1 MSAWSNW
8 AGKFCFIAALV
19 VPIALSGA
27 SLPVLAQDQQGQP
40 QPQQQPQQQPLTQ
53 QQVHQLVA
61 PIALYSDAL
70 LAQVLTAST
79 YPLEVVMAAR
89 WSEKNPDLKGAALED
104 GIQKEPWDPSVKGL
118 TSVPQVLAMMNEK
131 LDWTQQLG
139 EAILAQP
146 DDVQNAIQALRAKAD
161 AAGNL
166 KSSKEQKVRRVAAT
180 PSSGYVGP
188 PEYIVIEPVEPDYV
202 YVPVYDPVV
211 VYGAGYWPPAYTPF
225 YWYPRWWT
233 VGPVI
238 GFATA
243 AAFVGPAL
251 WYRYNWGYR
260 GYGAIQTNTVLY
272 SKFNRVNVTGG
283 GQFQNWKFDAAH
295 RSNVPFKNTNLQQ
308 QFGSVGAKGVQ
319 GMQTGTGLQGTQ
331 IGKGIQGTQTGKGG
345 TQGLQGIQSGKG
357 AEGTKTS
364 KAVEGI
370 QSGKKSMHGVQTG
383 SGVQEG
389 RRGKNVEGIKTSK
402 AVQGSQTN
410 KNIQSVHTGN
420 RMQGGQQ
427 TKRIQG
433 MQMGTQVQK
442 MQAPKG
448 FQGGKKNMGQGQGRD
463 RH

>member
-1 MSAWSNW
+1 M
-8 AGKFCFIAALV
+8 FFELPDV
-19 VPIALSGA
+19 VT
-27 SLPVLAQDQQGQP
+27 
-40 QPQQQPQQQPLTQ
+40 TQ
-53 QQVHQLVA
+53 QQVQQLVA
-61 PIALYSDAL
+61 PIALYPDAL

-79 YPLEVVMAAR
+79 YPLEVTLAAR
-89 WSEKNPDLKGAALED
+89 WAEKNLNLKGAALEEAM
-104 GIQKEPWDPSVKGL
+104 QKEPWDPSVKGL

-139 EAILAQP
+139 EAFLAQP
-146 DDVQNAIQALRAKAD
+146 DDIQNAVQALRAKAD

-166 KSSKEQKVRRVAAT
+166 KSSKEQRVRRVAAT
-180 PSSGYVGP
+180 PSPDYVGP

-283 GQFQNWKFDAAH
+283 RQFQNWKFDAAH
-295 RSNVPFKNTNLQQ
+295 RANVPFKNTNLQR
-308 QFGSVGAKGVQ
+308 QFGGVSAKGVQ

-331 IGKGIQGTQTGKGG
+331 IGKGIQATPTGKGG
-345 TQGLQGIQSGKG
+345 AQWLQGIQTSKG
-357 AEGTKTS
+357 AQGNKTS
-364 KAVEGI
+364 
-370 QSGKKSMHGVQTG
+370 T
-383 SGVQEG
+383 
-389 RRGKNVEGIKTSK
+389 
-402 AVQGSQTN
+402 AVQGVQPSQKSTHDV
-410 KNIQSVHTGN
+410 QTRS

-427 TKRIQG
+427 TKRMQGMHMQG
-433 MQMGTQVQK
+433 MQMTPHDQQVQGGQQTKRMQGTQMSSHGQQ
-442 MQAPKG
+442 MQGGQQTKRMQGMQMSPHG
-448 FQGGKKNMGQGQGRD
+448 QQMQRGRGIQGGKQNVGQGQGKGRD
-463 RH
+463 